1 VVNRG
6 GTLRPRQVAELHAVG
21 EVLLGPFAV
30 NRVVADKG
38 AQLVEA
44 GYAGLMAR
52 FVEPD
57 AAPEQLVDGLD
68 GAGL

>member
-1 VVNRG
+1 
-6 GTLRPRQVAELHAVG
+6 VAPCGLGKWPNFTRVG

-44 GYAGLMAR
+44 GYAG
-52 FVEPD
+52 
-57 AAPEQLVDGLD
+57 
-68 GAGL
+68 